1 MTKVRGRIGLLV
13 LAAASLVSGAAYA
26 DEAKS
31 CSQLAKLVG
40 YVDKA
45 LTKLDE
51 GRAPDSVDLG
61 LIKINAKMAVME
73 FGRLGGGW
81 PDDATITAATELIKV
96 YGDNDGVVLTLEE
109 AIELLREKGA
119 ALAFGLQSGCAD
131 YELPQRYLELSEG
144 VGE

>member
-1 MTKVRGRIGLLV
+1 MIRVRGRISLLV

-31 CSQLAKLVG
+31 CSQLAKLLN

-61 LIKINAKMAVME
+61 LIKVNAKMAVME
-73 FGRLGGGW
+73 FGRLDGGW
-81 PDDATITAATELIKV
+81 PDDATITATTELINV

-109 AIELLREKGA
+109 AIELLREKGT
-119 ALAFGLQSGCAD
+119 ALAFGLQSGCPEF
-131 YELPQRYLELSEG
+131 ELPQRYLNAPEG
-144 VGE
+144 GTE